1 LAALERSLTR
11 APLDPAARCRLS
23 DGGGLSAAV
32 RAFRLRFDFHSGR
45 ALDMPKEPSSSPQGL
60 SEAAYVRRVLIFVG
74 IAALAAGLYVLSDI
88 LLLIFGSVLFAVVL
102 RAIARPIRK
111 GTSMSERLALL
122 AAGLG
127 VVAVLGVTGYLFGS
141 RISAQLATVMES
153 LPAAAERF
161 SKTVLFSSVS
171 EWVKGSSIGEL
182 VMNAFSWGT
191 TLFGAVATL
200 VVVIVAGIYIAI
212 APHTYRNGLV
222 MLFPRRY
229 KEQVAA
235 TLDDAGEALRRW
247 LGGQLLAMIM
257 VGILIAVG
265 LALVG
270 VPSALALGLIAG
282 VTEFVPILG
291 PVIGAIPA
299 LLLASTQGWNMVA
312 WTLVVFVVVQQIESN
327 LIMPL
332 VAGRAVAV
340 PPAVGLFAVV
350 AIGVLFGPL
359 GLLLGYPLAIVI
371 DVAVRR
377 LYVREALGEEVEIAG
392 EEKRGDAD

>member
-1 LAALERSLTR
+1 
-11 APLDPAARCRLS
+11 
-23 DGGGLSAAV
+23 
-32 RAFRLRFDFHSGR
+32 
-45 ALDMPKEPSSSPQGL
+45 MPKEPSSSPQGL
-60 SEAAYVRRVLIFVG
+60 SEAVFVRRVLIFVG
-74 IAALAAGLYVLSDI
+74 IVAFAAGLYVLSDI

-111 GTSMSERLALL
+111 GTAMSERLALL
-122 AAGLG
+122 AAGIG

-141 RISAQLATVMES
+141 QISTQLATVIES

-161 SKTVLFSSVS
+161 SETLSFSSVS
-171 EWVKGSSIGEL
+171 ELVKGSSIGEL

-212 APHTYRNGLV
+212 SPDTYRNGLV
-222 MLFPRRY
+222 LLIPRRY
-229 KEQVAA
+229 KEQVAS
-235 TLDDAGEALRRW
+235 TLDDAGEALRLW

-257 VGILIAVG
+257 VGILIAIG
-265 LALVG
+265 LALIG

-282 VTEFVPILG
+282 ITEFVPILG

-299 LLLASTQGWNMVA
+299 LLLASTQDWNMVA
-312 WTLVVFVVVQQIESN
+312 WTLALFVVVQQLESN
-327 LIMPL
+327 VIMPL

-392 EEKRGDAD
+392 EQARHDAE

>member
-1 LAALERSLTR
+1 
-11 APLDPAARCRLS
+11 
-23 DGGGLSAAV
+23 
-32 RAFRLRFDFHSGR
+32 
-45 ALDMPKEPSSSPQGL
+45 MPKEPSSSPQGL

-229 KEQVAA
+229 KEQVTS